1 MYSRWQL
8 TSNYLKYYLASSG
21 GKGHGIHS
29 PFVFELV
36 QKVFNDKYEYE
47 DYKITELLR
56 NELLQNNT
64 FLQVEDFGA
73 GSRAGL
79 TKQRS
84 IEQIAKSSLKKP
96 KYAKLLYRLVKY
108 LQPNQILELGTSLG
122 VTTCYLAT
130 AKKGA
135 EVITMEGST
144 EIAFIAE
151 KNFQQLQLKNIKL
164 VKGNFDETL
173 KPAVSQLSTINFA
186 FIDGNHRKAPTLDY
200 FHQLLT
206 KSNTES
212 LFIFDDIHWS
222 KEMEEA
228 WEEIKQYPSVTLTID
243 LFFIGLVFFRKEQ
256 LEKEHFVI
264 RF

>member
-1 MYSRWQL
+1 MYSPLQL
-8 TSNYLKYYLASSG
+8 AFKYVNYYFTASNG
-21 GKGHGIHS
+21 RGHGIHS

-36 QKVFNDKYEYE
+36 RKVFIDKNEYD
-47 DYKITELLR
+47 DYKTIELLR
-56 NELLQNNT
+56 KELLQNNT

-73 GSRAGL
+73 GSRMGL

-84 IEQIAKSSLKKP
+84 VQQIAKSSLKKP

-122 VTTCYLAT
+122 ITTSYLAS
-130 AKKGA
+130 ANKDA
-135 EVITMEGST
+135 AVLTMEGST
-144 EIAFIAE
+144 EIAIIAG

-164 VKGNFDETL
+164 VNGNFDETL
-173 KPAVSQLSTINFA
+173 TPAIDQLSSINFT
-186 FIDGNHRKAPTLDY
+186 FIDGNHRKVPTLNY
-200 FHQLLT
+200 FQKLLT
-206 KSNTES
+206 KANDQS

-228 WEEIKQYPSVTLTID
+228 WEEIKQHPSVTLTID
-243 LFFIGLVFFRKEQ
+243 LFFIGLVFLRKEQ

>member
-1 MYSRWQL
+1 MFSPLQL
-8 TSNYLKYYLASSG
+8 ALKYVNYYFTASNG
-21 GKGHGIHS
+21 RGHGIHS
-29 PFVFELV
+29 PFVFQLV
-36 QKVFNDKYEYE
+36 RKVFIDKHEYE
-47 DYKITELLR
+47 DYKTIELLR

-96 KYAKLLYRLVKY
+96 KYAQLLYRLVKY
-108 LQPNQILELGTSLG
+108 LQPEQILELGTSLG
-122 VTTCYLAT
+122 ITTCYLAS
-130 AKKGA
+130 AKKDA
-135 EVITMEGST
+135 AVLTMEGSP
-144 EIAFIAE
+144 EIALIAE
-151 KNFQQLQLKNIKL
+151 KNFQQLQLKNISL

-173 KPAVSQLSTINFA
+173 KPTIDQLSTINFA

-200 FHQLLT
+200 FHQLLSKT
-206 KSNTES
+206 NDQS
-212 LFIFDDIHWS
+212 LIIFDDIHWS

-228 WEEIKQYPSVTLTID
+228 WEEIKQHPTVTLTID